1 MPSSDGMWRLWKS
14 ILFQVKYTN
23 RNESNLIRTLFVANQ
38 RQTTTMYAFWLRAH
52 LFYKRVGPQ
61 EKPCF
66 FWIKSSAKRAFGGCL
81 GSKRR
86 WKTWYSAISHGELR
100 ISFDP
105 WISEWG
111 NPPDTLLLL
120 YSPNRIAVD
129 EPACWR
135 SPPRL
140 GTECVSNNEVNQVF
154 LDWIHRFRKA
164 NPGNWN
170 I

>member
-1 MPSSDGMWRLWKS
+1 MFASFDEAGGKKYDFWPEIEGADLPASSTRFW
-14 ILFQVKYTN
+14 
-23 RNESNLIRTLFVANQ
+23 FVACMRVTKGSQ
-38 RQTTTMYAFWLRAH
+38 YACDELS
-52 LFYKRVGPQ
+52 K
-61 EKPCF
+61 KPCF
-66 FWIKSSAKRAFGGCL
+66 FWIKSSARRAFGECL

-111 NPPDTLLLL
+111 NPPDILLLL
-120 YSPNRIAVD
+120 ASYGLRIMTA
-129 EPACWR
+129 
-135 SPPRL
+135 
-140 GTECVSNNEVNQVF
+140 VSNNRVRQV
-154 LDWIHRFRKA
+154 LLTWIHRVWRA

>member
-1 MPSSDGMWRLWKS
+1 MLTRVRVQQLIVRLRMELLTDPQS

-23 RNESNLIRTLFVANQ
+23 RNRSNSVRTVFVAEPAAS
-38 RQTTTMYAFWLRAH
+38 TAMYAFWLRVP
-52 LFYKRVGPQ
+52 LKFYKRGDPQ
-61 EKPCF
+61 KQSDC

-120 YSPNRIAVD
+120 SFGMI
-129 EPACWR
+129 
-135 SPPRL
+135 
-140 GTECVSNNEVNQVF
+140 NNEVNQVF
-154 LDWIHRFRKA
+154 LDWIHRFKKA

>member
-1 MPSSDGMWRLWKS
+1 MSSSDGMWRLWKS

-120 YSPNRIAVD
+120 LTVSLRIGSAVI
-129 EPACWR
+129 
-135 SPPRL
+135 
-140 GTECVSNNEVNQVF
+140 NNEVNQVF
-154 LDWIHRFRKA
+154 LDWIHRFKKA